1 MLHFTLKNIPFS
13 VIPSLAQCWQRGTFQ
28 KTKRPRS
35 NPPPGPSGRV
45 LGLKL
50 LKPCHTAP
58 LLIERATAS
67 MVFAVFSSHA
77 AYNDSI
83 TVRTP
88 APPRPHL
95 AFSRG
100 CLPRAPETCTTF
112 TRGCM
117 TSVARPT
124 QIERPPG
131 ACLKFWRGSGLP
143 GRTLWGVFMDHLEFG
158 EQTVP
163 LRAARDGFPSIRG
176 TTFGQVILFFDRR

>member
-1 MLHFTLKNIPFS
+1 MLAAWDFS
-13 VIPSLAQCWQRGTFQ
+13 KDKTSKVQPSPWPLR
-28 KTKRPRS
+28 K
-35 NPPPGPSGRV
+35 GP

-124 QIERPPG
+124 RIERPPG
-131 ACLKFWRGSGLP
+131 AHLEFSWGSSLP

-163 LRAARDGFPSIRG
+163 LRAASEIFLATVAQLLGR
-176 TTFGQVILFFDRR
+176 

>member
-1 MLHFTLKNIPFS
+1 MLAAWDFS
-13 VIPSLAQCWQRGTFQ
+13 KDKTSKVQPSPWPLR
-28 KTKRPRS
+28 K
-35 NPPPGPSGRV
+35 GP

-163 LRAARDGFPSIRG
+163 LRAASEIFLATVAQLLGR
-176 TTFGQVILFFDRR
+176 

>member
-1 MLHFTLKNIPFS
+1 MVLSVVKWCVNRTGRSAVGYVAHYFASTLPPFLS
-13 VIPSLAQCWQRGTFQ
+13 RE
-28 KTKRPRS
+28 
-35 NPPPGPSGRV
+35 PPP
-45 LGLKL
+45 
-50 LKPCHTAP
+50 T
-58 LLIERATAS
+58 

-163 LRAARDGFPSIRG
+163 LRAASEIFLATVAQLLGR
-176 TTFGQVILFFDRR
+176 

>member
-1 MLHFTLKNIPFS
+1 MLAAWDFS
-13 VIPSLAQCWQRGTFQ
+13 KDKTSKVQPSPWPLR
-28 KTKRPRS
+28 K
-35 NPPPGPSGRV
+35 GP

-131 ACLKFWRGSGLP
+131 ACLKFWRGT
-143 GRTLWGVFMDHLEFG
+143 GRTLSMGGVYG
-158 EQTVP
+158 P
-163 LRAARDGFPSIRG
+163 SRIRRANGASEGSLGDFPRYSG
-176 TTFGQVILFFDRR
+176 ATFGQVILFFDRR